1 MTLSSGKIINKY
13 AKRCKRQEQMNVRDE
28 LTRTQLNTIE
38 RNLNRL
44 IEHRADI
51 MDVLTLEDFSSKA
64 ILTTSLSDAEI
75 LELFPQVKES
85 VIEQRTLEAGYRQ
98 RLLDFKAGLTDLI
111 NRFSD
116 LKDRLESEQAQ
127 SQDISDVANE
137 DLEKGEIGM
146 DQETFQE
153 LSETQQRQLRFWT
166 GLKDYM
172 ADEGALC
179 NIGTPGTSAFHLFG
193 IGRPEFSL
201 IARLLL
207 RPTRRIGIRLRMVG
221 ENAEAHFRLLE
232 EQQEE
237 IHNEF
242 GETLEWHPRATPQSC
257 WIALYQ
263 ADTDP
268 LDEND
273 WPQQYEWLTTKL
285 ERFDQVFRSRI
296 RSLNAED
303 YLPENTDE

>member
-1 MTLSSGKIINKY
+1 
-13 AKRCKRQEQMNVRDE
+13 
-28 LTRTQLNTIE
+28 
-38 RNLNRL
+38 
-44 IEHRADI
+44 
-51 MDVLTLEDFSSKA
+51 
-64 ILTTSLSDAEI
+64 
-75 LELFPQVKES
+75 
-85 VIEQRTLEAGYRQ
+85 
-98 RLLDFKAGLTDLI
+98 
-111 NRFSD
+111 
-116 LKDRLESEQAQ
+116 
-127 SQDISDVANE
+127 
-137 DLEKGEIGM
+137 M

-193 IGRPEFSL
+193 IGRPKFSL